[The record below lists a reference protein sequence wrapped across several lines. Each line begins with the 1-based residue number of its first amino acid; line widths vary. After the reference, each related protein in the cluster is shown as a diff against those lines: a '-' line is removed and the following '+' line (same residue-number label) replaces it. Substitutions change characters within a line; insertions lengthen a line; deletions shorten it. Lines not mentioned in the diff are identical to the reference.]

1 MTHAERFKSALR
13 FKPVDKIPFSPGG
26 PRESTVARWKSDGMP
41 GDSWQAALCEALGLD
56 LSEQKSFSM
65 DVETKM
71 RPTFEEK
78 VLSHENGHYI
88 VRDWMGAVTEISDR
102 FDYTYIRTAKD
113 FVTRKWHR
121 FPVQT
126 RAEWDDMRARY
137 DSDDPARYAKIEAAP
152 APEGVLHTMAVN
164 GPFWQM
170 REWMGFEGLCFAMA
184 DDPELV
190 DEMALFWEEY
200 VARVLARALKSCKID
215 HIIVNEDM
223 AYKAHSMISPEMTKR
238 YVIPSY
244 RRWKKL
250 IEASGSD
257 CIFDIDSD
265 GYVGTLIPLWIE
277 ADIHVNSPLEVAA
290 HNDINAYRAAY
301 GTEIAFRGGVDK
313 RKIAAGGGEL
323 RAEMKRLEPAVN
335 AGGYIPGCDHGVPF
349 DISWQNF
356 VDYCGILARMTG
368 WK

>member
-184 DDPELV
+184 DDPKLV

-277 ADIHVNSPLEVAA
+277 AGIHVNSPLEVAA